1 MVVSKERIISYAA
14 ILVLSVILYQTCNKE
29 PIVYEKARVVNLY
42 DSTAF
47 KTTLNEPQLTPLASI
62 VDTFLIDSIIYATDT
77 IKCFET
83 LKNTLSQLYTEH
95 EYYNVYQD
103 DSIAF
108 LSWRAKVKGNKLT
121 MSEPEF
127 KIRRPTVINEY
138 KPSDR
143 VLLYGGL
150 TLQTTGDVS
159 LNLMTE
165 LNKGILV
172 GVSYSQK
179 GTIGISA
186 YLPLIKRKAR

>member
-62 VDTFLIDSIIYATDT
+62 VDTFLIDSIIYTTDT
-77 IKCFET
+77 IKCFVT

-121 MSEPEF
+121 LAEPEF

-159 LNLMTE
+159 LNLITE

-179 GTIGISA
+179 GTIGVSS